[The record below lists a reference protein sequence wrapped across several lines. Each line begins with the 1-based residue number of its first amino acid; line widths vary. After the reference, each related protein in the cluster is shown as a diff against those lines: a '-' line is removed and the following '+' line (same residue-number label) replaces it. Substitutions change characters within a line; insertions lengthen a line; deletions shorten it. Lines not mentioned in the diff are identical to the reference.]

1 MKCNLFMGPAFPYLY
16 PCEQIRTQ
24 DKTRLFQFSPGFGT
38 PLKLFHFGVRGEAVL
53 EMKDGPFAA
62 DRQGLAANRLALR
75 RSRVVVVNSE
85 FKRRGLTT
93 SGAIHEGERK

>member
-1 MKCNLFMGPAFPYLY
+1 MEEAPAFRHKTGTNPTAHPNNRELLYL
-16 PCEQIRTQ
+16 
-24 DKTRLFQFSPGFGT
+24 KTLP
-38 PLKLFHFGVRGEAVL
+38 KLFHFGVQGEAEL

-62 DRQGLAANRLALR
+62 ERQGLAANRLALR

>member
-1 MKCNLFMGPAFPYLY
+1 M
-16 PCEQIRTQ
+16 
-24 DKTRLFQFSPGFGT
+24 
-38 PLKLFHFGVRGEAVL
+38 L

-62 DRQGLAANRLALR
+62 ERQGLAANRLALR